1 MVVNAIQTFQNVYL
15 AIFCRKY
22 DREELLKE
30 KERLLWIKY
39 LCSYYI
45 YVGIEKVLWC
55 LMGISTVIALI
66 FAIGENEQGGP
77 TEFVYL
83 SFPIMAIPYLIY
95 RYAIPIT
102 KSFQREMLLS
112 LERLEAR
119 ARL

>member
-1 MVVNAIQTFQNVYL
+1 MVVNAIQTLQSVYL

-30 KERLLWIKY
+30 KERLHWIKF

-55 LMGISTVIALI
+55 ITGISVVIALI
-66 FAIGENEQGGP
+66 FAIGENEHGGP
-77 TEFVYL
+77 TGFVFL
-83 SFPIMAIPYLIY
+83 SIPFMAIPYLIC

-102 KSFQREMLLS
+102 KAFQREMLLS
-112 LERLEAR
+112 LERLEER
-119 ARL
+119 AR